1 MTSNQDSIDRATRNR
16 NRWALVAIAALF
28 FGALLL
34 AGLLRFSGWRP
45 AGMKNAGELLQPP
58 ADLRKVV
65 PMQVDGK
72 PYKWSDAPRTWRIVA
87 MTHDC
92 DGAQRAA
99 CESLLTSLDKVW
111 QLSGKDADR
120 VHVLWV
126 GPLPQGGPRPATLH
140 NLQASDALRD
150 GLPRADDAKGF
161 PVYVLDPYGWVVLR
175 YPPGFDASGL
185 RTDLSRLL
193 KVN

>member
-1 MTSNQDSIDRATRNR
+1 MTQHQDAIDRATRNR

-28 FGALLL
+28 FGALIL

-58 ADLRKVV
+58 ADLRQVV
-65 PMQVDGK
+65 PMQVDGT

-92 DGAQRAA
+92 DGAQRRA
-99 CESLLTSLDKVW
+99 CESLLEQLDKVW

-140 NLQASDALRD
+140 NLKMSDALRD
-150 GLPRADDAKGF
+150 GMPRAEDAKGF
-161 PVYVLDPYGWVVLR
+161 PVYVLDPNGWVVLR
-175 YPPGFDASGL
+175 YAPGFDASGL

>member
-1 MTSNQDSIDRATRNR
+1 MTSNQDSIARATRNR

-72 PYKWSDAPRTWRIVA
+72 PYKWGDAPRTWRIVA